1 MIIAIDGPAA
11 AGKGTLARQLADHF
25 DFALLDTGLIY
36 RAVGMKLIHANA
48 NLEDIDVAIRTARGL
63 KPDDLKAID
72 LRTDVAADAAS
83 RISAI
88 PEVRAALIDFQRS
101 FAVNPPENKNGSI
114 LDGRD
119 IGTIVCPEAKV
130 KLFITARSEVRA
142 ERRYLELRERGL
154 DAIYGRVLTEMKE
167 RDARDSARTV
177 SPLIPAKDAFLL
189 DTSNLAAE
197 EVFFTALDFVK
208 KNQ

>member
-25 DFALLDTGLIY
+25 DLSLLDTGLIY
-36 RAVGMKLIHANA
+36 RAVGMKLVHADA
-48 NLEDIDVAIRTARGL
+48 NLDDSDAAIKAAQNL
-63 KPDDLKAID
+63 MPEDLKAID
-72 LRTDVAADAAS
+72 LRSDVAADAAS
-83 RISAI
+83 KISAI
-88 PEVRAALIDFQRS
+88 PEVRTALIDFQRS
-101 FAVNPPENKNGSI
+101 FAVNPTEGKSGSI

-130 KLFITARSEVRA
+130 KLFITARPEVRA

-154 DAIYGRVLTEMKE
+154 DAIYGRVLADMKE

-177 SPLIPAKDAFLL
+177 SPLVPAKDAFLL
-189 DTSNLAAE
+189 DTSDLAAG
-197 EVFFTALDFVK
+197 EVFFTALDFVN
-208 KNQ
+208 KNR